1 MYSIVSS
8 LLPEDGF
15 GLRPVTAF
23 YSKTKNKKKQLFRKY
38 KFPLTHNLFLCQ
50 FLERSRAGINHMN
63 VEKEVERFD
72 LRTLQS
78 LPEYSSS

>member
-23 YSKTKNKKKQLFRKY
+23 YSKTKNKKKQLFQKY
-38 KFPLTHNLFLCQ
+38 KIPLTHNLFLCQ
-50 FLERSRAGINHMN
+50 LLERSRAGINHMN